1 MSIAQRILKE
11 VTRKLDTITVDEKDE
26 ENLHQI
32 NDAKTIELLTLYQK
46 LGNLMY
52 NHEGKW
58 EPEDYKDYKKYID
71 AIMDFNCEDDDNCKQ
86 YKEFFIK
93 KSGIVHRE
101 TKEPVTPH
109 VYNAQRMNFDAPN
122 MSNRMIGLGGRKAS
136 KKSRKTK
143 SKKSKKYRKCRKS
156 RRH

>member
-1 MSIAQRILKE
+1 MSIPQRILKE
-11 VTRKLDTITVDEKDE
+11 VTQKLDTITVDEKDE
-26 ENLHQI
+26 ENLHHI
-32 NDAKTIELLTLYQK
+32 NDAKTIELLKLYQK

-58 EPEDYKDYKKYID
+58 EPKDYKYYEEYINE
-71 AIMDFNCEDDDNCKQ
+71 IMDFNCEDDANCEQ
-86 YKEFFIK
+86 YKDFFIK
-93 KSGIVHRE
+93 RSTIVHRL

-109 VYNAQRMNFDAPN
+109 VYNAPRMNFNAPN
-122 MSNRMIGLGGRKAS
+122 MSNKMIGLGGRKAS

-143 SKKSKKYRKCRKS
+143 SKKSKKSNKKKS